1 MILLLKPTC
10 ELLMQQS
17 KAEQGRGFAVV
28 ADELRNL
35 AAQSSTAT
43 IKTVK

>member
-1 MILLLKPTC
+1 
-10 ELLMQQS
+10 MQQS

-43 IKTVK
+43 IKTIK